1 MSRCDRMSAEKR
13 RPLSWLTTIGFMEVL
28 SLRGCSKQ
36 PLRRAGNRRGVTAKS
51 PANHRLRAAPARPHG
66 EALTQESSMRIAP
79 IIGGAGVVLASACA
93 YHPTPIPLSGDPWT
107 VHALTGEWTGT
118 WFGTESGRSGT
129 ITFSM
134 RAAGDSAFGDVL
146 MAQPGGPPLVV
157 AGDDPSRHRLH
168 A

>member
-1 MSRCDRMSAEKR
+1 
-13 RPLSWLTTIGFMEVL
+13 
-28 SLRGCSKQ
+28 
-36 PLRRAGNRRGVTAKS
+36 
-51 PANHRLRAAPARPHG
+51 
-66 EALTQESSMRIAP
+66 MRIAP
-79 IIGGAGVVLASACA
+79 IVGGAGVVLAAACA

-107 VHALTGEWTGT
+107 IHALAGEWTGT
-118 WFGTESGRSGT
+118 WFGTQSGRSGT

-168 A
+168 AQGPKFLAIKFVSVSVGEVRGQLEPYVSPDCDCVMRTTFTGRLRGDTVRGAFETRAPEIATQTGVWVIVRHRNQ